1 MSTTVIVAQCIILFA
16 FFFRSLTGFGG
27 ALLSIPLLGIFFPL
41 KFIVPMEA
49 VLEVALSAGLI
60 SSVIRRVDKTQLRQL
75 LPGVLIGSLL
85 GVYFLG
91 FFVDQYLKLMLGVV
105 IIVVALNLL
114 RKTQRNL
121 TALSGWGLS
130 AGIMGG
136 VLGGL
141 FGTSGP
147 AYVAYLS
154 SQTLEKEV
162 FRATLIFIFAVEYS
176 WRLALYAWEGLLGY
190 DELEFAFFLGPA
202 LILSTVLGHFLHI
215 RISEHLFRRVVAILM
230 LGSGIVCLL

>member
-1 MSTTVIVAQCIILFA
+1 MSTPLIVAQCIILFA
-16 FFFRSLTGFGG
+16 FFFRSLSGFGG
-27 ALLSIPLLGIFFPL
+27 ALLSIPLLVIFFPL
-41 KFIVPMEA
+41 KFIVPMES
-49 VLEVALSAGLI
+49 VLEVALSAGLLP
-60 SSVIRRVDKTQLRQL
+60 SVIRRVDKTELRRL
-75 LPGVLIGSLL
+75 LPGVVIGSLL

-91 FFVDQYLKLMLGVV
+91 SVVDQHLKFMLGVV
-105 IIVVALNLL
+105 IIVVALNML
-114 RKTQRNL
+114 RKTPRSV
-121 TALSGWGLS
+121 TALRRWGLS
-130 AGIMGG
+130 AGIVGG

-176 WRLALYAWEGLLGY
+176 WRLTLYAWQGLLGY

-202 LILSTVLGHFLHI
+202 LILSTILGNFSHI
-215 RISEHLFRRVVAILM
+215 RISEHLFRRLVAILM
-230 LGSGIVCLL
+230 LVSGIICLL